1 MISDRTHPHCMD
13 IPYVRMFKAFIPAM
27 NVLSVLFPRV
37 RAEVLR
43 LLFAEAGRECHLR
56 ELARLSQLA
65 LGTVQAEVRQLAA
78 AELILARRDGN
89 RLYYRANASHP
100 VFPELQ
106 GLARK
111 TTGLR
116 EPLAKALAGLEGIDL
131 ALVFGSQAGGTAGA
145 ASDVDLLVVGDVGLR
160 ALAPRLRP
168 VAEALGREINPH
180 VLSARTFSTRARS
193 GDAFVASVLAGPKL
207 WIQGGADELGALV

>member
-1 MISDRTHPHCMD
+1 
-13 IPYVRMFKAFIPAM
+13 M
-27 NVLSVLFPRV
+27 NVLTILFPQV

-43 LLFAEAGRECHLR
+43 LLFADPGKELHLR
-56 ELARLSQLA
+56 ELSRLSQLA
-65 LGTVQAEVRQLAA
+65 LGTLQAEVRKLAT

-89 RLYYRANASHP
+89 RLYYRANSAHP

-106 GLARK
+106 GLALK

-116 EPLAKALAGLEGIDL
+116 EQLVSALAGLDGVRL
-131 ALVFGSQAGGTAGA
+131 AFVFGSQASGTAGA
-145 ASDVDLLVVGDVGLR
+145 ASDVDLLVVGSVGLR

-168 VAEALGREINPH
+168 VAAALGREINPH
-180 VLSARTFSTRARS
+180 VLASDTLSAKARS

-207 WIQGGADELGALV
+207 WIIGGADELGTLV

>member
-1 MISDRTHPHCMD
+1 MS
-13 IPYVRMFKAFIPAM
+13 
-27 NVLSVLFPRV
+27 VLSALFPRV

-56 ELARLSQLA
+56 ELVRQSQLA
-65 LGTVQAEVRQLAA
+65 LGTVQAEVRRLAA

-89 RLYYRANASHP
+89 RLYYRANPAHP

-116 EPLAKALAGLEGIDL
+116 EPLAAALAGLDGIDL
-131 ALVFGSQAGGTAGA
+131 AFVFGSQAGGTAGA
-145 ASDVDLLVVGDVGLR
+145 DSDIDLLVVGSVGLR
-160 ALAPRLRP
+160 VLAPRLRP
-168 VAEALGREINPH
+168 PAEALGREINPH
-180 VLSARTFSTRARS
+180 VLSARTLAARARS
-193 GDAFVASVLAGPKL
+193 GDAFVAGVLAGPKL
-207 WIQGGADELGALV
+207 WIRGGADDLGALV